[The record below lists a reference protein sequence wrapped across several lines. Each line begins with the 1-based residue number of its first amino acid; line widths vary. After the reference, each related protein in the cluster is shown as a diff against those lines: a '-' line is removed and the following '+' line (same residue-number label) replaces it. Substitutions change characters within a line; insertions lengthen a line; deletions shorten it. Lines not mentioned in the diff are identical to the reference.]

1 MWRCLIIDDSPLVR
15 KVARHVFEKMR
26 FHADEAATG
35 PDGLALCRSKMP
47 AAILLD
53 WHLPGMSA
61 MEFLAAL
68 RGFSSTS
75 KPYIVYCTT
84 DNHPEDN
91 ARALGAGCND
101 ILVKPFT
108 TAELEAKFANIRMIA

>member
-26 FHADEAATG
+26 FSTDEAATAQ
-35 PDGLALCRSKMP
+35 DGLNLCRAKMP

-53 WHLPGMSA
+53 WHLPGMSS

-68 RGFSSTS
+68 RGFSSAS
-75 KPYIVYCTT
+75 RPYIVYCTT
-84 DNHPEDN
+84 DNDPEDN
-91 ARALGAGCND
+91 ARALSAGCNAT
-101 ILVKPFT
+101 LVKPFT
-108 TAELEAKFANIRMIA
+108 VAELEAKFANIRMVA